1 MNLISANIPAHWSVA
16 LWLAAGGV
24 LLGIWRRARWAM
36 LTDRDNLNTLAIA
49 TLAVLG
55 LWLIK
60 AGVQPGLNL
69 HLLGATAL
77 TLMFGP
83 WFALFS
89 LALIL
94 AALALQSGEFNAY
107 PANLL
112 LMAGLPVALSWG
124 LFRLVDR
131 RLPNHLFVYIF
142 LNAFFGAALAVS
154 SVGLASTAFAA
165 LAGAYSLGYLLEHY
179 LPFYLLIAWS
189 EAFATGMLMT
199 VLVVYKPEWVATFD
213 DRRYLHNK

>member
-1 MNLISANIPAHWSVA
+1 MNLISANIPAPWSPV
-16 LWLAAGGV
+16 LWLAAGAV
-24 LLGIWRRARWAM
+24 LLGVWRRARWVM
-36 LTDRDNLNTLAIA
+36 LTDRDNLNVFAIA

-83 WFALFS
+83 WFALLS

-94 AALALQSGEFNAY
+94 AAIALNSGEFNAFA
-107 PANLL
+107 ANLL
-112 LMAGLPVALSWG
+112 LMAALPVAISWG
-124 LFRLVDR
+124 LYRLVDR
-131 RLPNHLFVYIF
+131 HLPNHLFVYIF

-154 SVGLASTAFAA
+154 GVGLASTGFAA
-165 LAGAYSLGYLLEHY
+165 LAGAYPLTYLLEHY